1 MTLTEIRPI
10 SVMFTLPQQQLPE
23 INKARVGK
31 ELHVEALET
40 GHKTVLDTGE
50 LQVIDNQV
58 DQTTGT
64 IRLKADFP
72 NTDLQLW
79 PGQFVNVRLLLKTLE
94 QVVVVPTS
102 AVQRGPDGTFVYVV
116 GDANKVGMRP
126 VTLAQQDDANA
137 VVSQGLT
144 AADLVVTAGFAR
156 LKDGAEV
163 KVAPPGPAPGAA
175 ATPGEPQADASG
187 LTPASDTASIVPATV
202 PPPASTSGQGRH
214 KRGDGTHRGQRKDAS
229 AAPGSTPGAAPS
241 TTP

>member
-1 MTLTEIRPI
+1 M
-10 SVMFTLPQQQLPE
+10 
-23 INKARVGK
+23 
-31 ELHVEALET
+31 
-40 GHKTVLDTGE
+40 
-50 LQVIDNQV
+50 
-58 DQTTGT
+58 
-64 IRLKADFP
+64 
-72 NTDLQLW
+72 QLW
-79 PGQFVNVRLLLKTLE
+79 PGQFVNVRLLLETLE

-116 GDANKVGMRP
+116 GDENKVGMRP

-202 PPPASTSGQGRH
+202 PPPAADGQGRH
-214 KRGDGTHRGQRKDAS
+214 KRGDGTHRGQRKARALLP
-229 AAPGSTPGAAPS
+229 AARPEPRPAPRHAHPMSVSSPFIDRPIATSLLGLATVLGGALGYFACRCRRCRRSISRPS
-241 TTP
+241 R

>member
-1 MTLTEIRPI
+1 M
-10 SVMFTLPQQQLPE
+10 
-23 INKARVGK
+23 
-31 ELHVEALET
+31 
-40 GHKTVLDTGE
+40 
-50 LQVIDNQV
+50 
-58 DQTTGT
+58 
-64 IRLKADFP
+64 
-72 NTDLQLW
+72 
-79 PGQFVNVRLLLKTLE
+79 RLLLKTLE

-202 PPPASTSGQGRH
+202 PPPQHEWPRPAQARRRHAPRAEQGRE
-214 KRGDGTHRGQRKDAS
+214 RCS
-229 AAPGSTPGAAPS
+229 GSTPGAAPS
-241 TTP
+241 TTPSIA